1 MERLKSLIPDEL
13 KRVIGRSAP
22 ENLTKTSSLL
32 LDFLRPL
39 PQFQQVIRELTDPDL
54 ALCRKSKEG
63 ALDSKQKGN
72 ECFIKGDYVEALSF
86 YSHALRHAPASS
98 SEMDVNLVA
107 TLYVNRAST
116 MHKLGLLQECIR
128 DCNRAISIFPAYVKA
143 WYRRGKANAS
153 LKDYKHATH
162 DLEVAVSMEDNP
174 SRKSQIKGEL
184 SIVLSESSS
193 PNAIGMIKNNGEDE
207 KVDSL
212 AQSKALVLQ
221 CVSSP
226 HKGRGLA
233 SAHDI
238 PPASLVHREEPLAAI
253 LLKSCRETHCHFCF
267 DELPADILFCPS
279 CTIPVYCSKNCQE
292 QAFGKHDTYLIK
304 TNLAAD
310 LEKHVMNAILA
321 NPTRSTGEDICSN
334 HIPEHRHECGGA
346 HWSAVLPPDIVLA
359 ARVIVTSIEKC
370 KASGT
375 IFNPLD
381 YLDFVHNY
389 AQNPSVSKLESHVY
403 AIVLLYCLHQY
414 YNSDFPLSGASV
426 AQLILVISQIKVN
439 SMAVIHMKSHHRD
452 EAFGKCSKFFTF
464 EEHITQDTKQV
475 RVAQAIYSR
484 GSLFNHSCQ
493 PNVHAYFLSRTLFV
507 RSVEAVPA
515 WCPLELSYGPQVGEL
530 DFQGRQKLLEEQYS
544 FQCRCSSC
552 SELNLSDLV
561 MNTFQCVRPYC
572 LGAVLEATHYKR
584 LESNFLQVSNASCTF
599 KLSLP
604 LLSSKKDISDV
615 AQMLLH
621 ERGADSHI
629 AAGHCLSCGS
639 CCDLEYSTAGS
650 KSSLANI
657 QRLKDSLDSDEIPDA
672 LVSDMLSSL
681 SHLRSVRHPYSKI
694 VAEAEDN
701 VAEAF
706 VRIGELKLAVQ
717 HCVASIEIL
726 EKLYGSNHIV
736 MGHELM
742 KLASIQLCTGDR
754 TAALSSI
761 ERVESIFLLYYGSH
775 VDWIFPHLK
784 VLRTEAERLAS

>member
-1 MERLKSLIPDEL
+1 MERLTSLIPDEL

-22 ENLTKTSSLL
+22 ENLTMTSSLL

-54 ALCRKSKEG
+54 ALCRKSKEA
-63 ALDSKQKGN
+63 ALGSKQKGN
-72 ECFIKGDYVEALSF
+72 ECFMKGDYVEALSF
-86 YSHALRHAPASS
+86 YSHALRHAPAN

-193 PNAIGMIKNNGEDE
+193 SNEIGMVSNNGEDE

-226 HKGRGLA
+226 HKGRGLT

-238 PPASLVHREEPLAAI
+238 PPASLVHHEEPLAAI

-292 QAFGKHDTYLIK
+292 QAFGKHDTYLSK
-304 TNLAAD
+304 TNLATD

-334 HIPEHRHECGGA
+334 HILEHRHECGGA

-359 ARVIVTSIEKC
+359 ARLIVTSIEKC

-389 AQNPSVSKLESHVY
+389 AQNPSVSKLELHVY

-439 SMAVIHMKSHHRD
+439 SMAVIHMKSHNRD
-452 EAFGKCSKFFTF
+452 EAFGKCSKFFIF

-475 RVAQAIYSR
+475 KVAQAIYSR

-507 RSVEAVPA
+507 RSVEVVPA
-515 WCPLELSYGPQVGEL
+515 WCPLELSYGPQAGEL
-530 DFQGRQKLLEEQYS
+530 DLQGRQKLLEEQYS

-561 MNTFQCVRPYC
+561 MNSFRCVRPYC

-584 LESNFLQVSNASCTF
+584 LESNFLQVSNASGTF

-615 AQMLLH
+615 ARMLLH
-621 ERGADSHI
+621 ERGANSHI
-629 AAGHCLSCGS
+629 AAGHCMSCGS
-639 CCDLEYSTAGS
+639 CCDLECSTAGS

-657 QRLKDSLDSDEIPDA
+657 QRLKDSLDSDQIPDA
-672 LVSDMLSSL
+672 FVSEMLSSL

-694 VAEAEDN
+694 VAEADDN

-754 TAALSSI
+754 TATLSSI
-761 ERVESIFLLYYGSH
+761 DRVESIFLLYYGSH
-775 VDWIFPHLK
+775 VDRIFPHLK

>member
-22 ENLTKTSSLL
+22 ENLTMTSSLL

-54 ALCRKSKEG
+54 ALCRKSKEA

-72 ECFIKGDYVEALSF
+72 ECFMKGDYVEALSF
-86 YSHALRHAPASS
+86 YSHALRHAPAN

-162 DLEVAVSMEDNP
+162 DLEVA
-174 SRKSQIKGEL
+174 
-184 SIVLSESSS
+184 
-193 PNAIGMIKNNGEDE
+193 
-207 KVDSL
+207 
-212 AQSKALVLQ
+212 SKALVLQ

-226 HKGRGLA
+226 HKGRGLT

-238 PPASLVHREEPLAAI
+238 PPASLVHHEEPLAAI

-292 QAFGKHDTYLIK
+292 QAFGKHDTYLSK
-304 TNLAAD
+304 TNLATD

-334 HIPEHRHECGGA
+334 HILEHRHECGGA

-359 ARVIVTSIEKC
+359 ARLIVTSIEKC

-389 AQNPSVSKLESHVY
+389 AQNPSVSKLELHVY

-439 SMAVIHMKSHHRD
+439 SMAVIHMKSHNRD
-452 EAFGKCSKFFTF
+452 EAFGKCSKFFIF

-475 RVAQAIYSR
+475 KVAQAIYSR

-507 RSVEAVPA
+507 RSVEVVPA
-515 WCPLELSYGPQVGEL
+515 WCPLELSYGPQAGEL
-530 DFQGRQKLLEEQYS
+530 DLQGRQKLLEEQYS

-561 MNTFQCVRPYC
+561 MNSFRCVRPYC

-584 LESNFLQVSNASCTF
+584 LESNFLQVSNASGTF

-615 AQMLLH
+615 ARMLLH
-621 ERGADSHI
+621 ERGANSHI
-629 AAGHCLSCGS
+629 AAGHCMSCGS
-639 CCDLEYSTAGS
+639 CCDLECSTAGS

-657 QRLKDSLDSDEIPDA
+657 QRLKDSLDSDQIPDA
-672 LVSDMLSSL
+672 FVSEMLSSL

-694 VAEAEDN
+694 VAEADDN

-754 TAALSSI
+754 TATLSSI

-775 VDWIFPHLK
+775 VDRIFPHLK

>member
-1 MERLKSLIPDEL
+1 MERLTSLIPDEL

-22 ENLTKTSSLL
+22 ENLTMTSSLL

-54 ALCRKSKEG
+54 ALCRKSKEA
-63 ALDSKQKGN
+63 ALGSKQKGN
-72 ECFIKGDYVEALSF
+72 ECFMKGDYVEALSF
-86 YSHALRHAPASS
+86 YSHALRHAPAN

-193 PNAIGMIKNNGEDE
+193 SNEIGMVSNNGEDE

-226 HKGRGLA
+226 HKGRGLT

-238 PPASLVHREEPLAAI
+238 PPASLVHHEEPLAAI

-292 QAFGKHDTYLIK
+292 QAFGKHDTYLSK
-304 TNLAAD
+304 TNLATD

-334 HIPEHRHECGGA
+334 HILEHRHECGGA

-359 ARVIVTSIEKC
+359 ARLIVTSIEKC

-389 AQNPSVSKLESHVY
+389 AQNPSVSKLELHVY

-426 AQLILVISQIKVN
+426 AQVK
-439 SMAVIHMKSHHRD
+439 
-452 EAFGKCSKFFTF
+452 
-464 EEHITQDTKQV
+464 
-475 RVAQAIYSR
+475 VAQAIYSR

-507 RSVEAVPA
+507 RSVEVVPA
-515 WCPLELSYGPQVGEL
+515 WCPLELSYGPQAGEL
-530 DFQGRQKLLEEQYS
+530 DLQGRQKLLEEQYS

-561 MNTFQCVRPYC
+561 MNSFRCVRPYC

-584 LESNFLQVSNASCTF
+584 LESNFLQVSNASGTF

-615 AQMLLH
+615 ARMLLH
-621 ERGADSHI
+621 ERGANSHI
-629 AAGHCLSCGS
+629 AAGHCMSCGS
-639 CCDLEYSTAGS
+639 CCDLECSTAGS

-657 QRLKDSLDSDEIPDA
+657 QRLKDSLDSDQIPDA
-672 LVSDMLSSL
+672 FVSEMLSSL

-694 VAEAEDN
+694 VAEADDN

-754 TAALSSI
+754 TATLSSI
-761 ERVESIFLLYYGSH
+761 DRVESIFLLYYGSH
-775 VDWIFPHLK
+775 VDRIFPHLK